1 MVNRLITVT
10 IVTASVIV
18 GAWAVLTAPSGP
30 RVVEFHG
37 STVDA
42 TIAPAAVAEERVEQ
56 QERDLTAGLTCYDDP
71 TGEEPST
78 AVVKDDG
85 GVTAYRL
92 TAEQAWD
99 AAHAGTVWV
108 LAWCD

>member
-1 MVNRLITVT
+1 MNRLITVT

-18 GAWAVLTAPSGP
+18 GAWAVLTAPSEP
-30 RVVEFHG
+30 RVVEFH
-37 STVDA
+37 
-42 TIAPAAVAEERVEQ
+42 AVAPDTSIAVEQVEQ
-56 QERDLTAGLTCYDDP
+56 QERDLTAGLTCYADP

-85 GVTAYRL
+85 GITAYRL